1 MAFIKK
7 YSIVFILLAAG
18 VLCLLL
24 KMIDDTKTATVKN
37 NIQSIPQKAVYHIG
51 ILKEGNNL
59 SQNRMEEGVRAILE
73 AKGYK
78 DKENVRY
85 EVISSDGDSK
95 NLGNLAQQLVKR
107 KKDMII
113 ALGTDASKA
122 AARATK
128 TIPIVAIGVYQFK
141 TDEEWKDC
149 FNVTGI
155 SDSPAILNQL
165 RIASRIFPIKTLG
178 IIYNNQDEESLM
190 QLKLLRNEVSKK
202 GIHLYEIAWNDG
214 QDVEQ
219 QAIKFKGHV
228 DAVYIPYD
236 EKVIHSFQP
245 LIETLSQNKIPV
257 ISESVD
263 LVREGAVFSVSSEYY
278 RMGYDGGVIAYEL
291 LGTGKK
297 PYEISINQESD
308 PDIVVNMRVL
318 KLFNK
323 QLPTDIWQRARKLY
337 LYEGLPP
344 RP

>member
-24 KMIDDTKTATVKN
+24 KMVDDTKTATVKN
-37 NIQSIPQKAVYHIG
+37 NIQSIPQKVVYHIG

-73 AKGYK
+73 VKGYK

-95 NLGNLAQQLVKR
+95 NLGNLAQLLAKR

-190 QLKLLRNEVSKK
+190 QLKLLRNVASKK
-202 GIHLYEIAWNDG
+202 GIHLYEIAWNDE

-219 QAIKFKGHV
+219 QAMKFKGHA
-228 DAVYIPYD
+228 DSVYI
-236 EKVIHSFQP
+236 S
-245 LIETLSQNKIPV
+245 
-257 ISESVD
+257 
-263 LVREGAVFSVSSEYY
+263 
-278 RMGYDGGVIAYEL
+278 
-291 LGTGKK
+291 
-297 PYEISINQESD
+297 
-308 PDIVVNMRVL
+308 
-318 KLFNK
+318 
-323 QLPTDIWQRARKLY
+323 
-337 LYEGLPP
+337 
-344 RP
+344 